1 MSAYESGVA
10 MPVTNAAKELYRLA
24 MSEGYA
30 SRGFLGHLRLPH
42 GDPQVAGSGEGIIS
56 LSDRNISFYKHRHA
70 AYTAVF
76 LT

>member
-10 MPVTNAAKELYRLA
+10 MPLSKCGERNVSTRN
-24 MSEGYA
+24 EGRTRH
-30 SRGFLGHLRLPH
+30 RGFLGRLRLPH
-42 GDPQVAGSGEGIIS
+42 GNPRVAGSGEGIIS
-56 LSDRNISFYKHRHA
+56 LSDRNISFYKDRHA